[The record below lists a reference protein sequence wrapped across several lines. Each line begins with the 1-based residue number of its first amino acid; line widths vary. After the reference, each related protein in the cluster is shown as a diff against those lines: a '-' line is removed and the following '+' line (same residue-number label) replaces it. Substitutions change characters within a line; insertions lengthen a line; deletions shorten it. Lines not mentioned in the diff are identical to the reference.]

1 VKILVPD
8 TIQLD
13 LAELRNA
20 DAELEPVGYRVAEP
34 IPDEHVDAE
43 VLVAWSN
50 PPGPL
55 ADAARRLTK
64 LRWVQDL
71 AAGPGVTLQAG
82 FPAEVVITSGRSLH
96 DRTVA
101 EHALALT
108 LAAARHLHVAVRAQI
123 GHRWAR
129 EIGGLQPLD
138 NAQGFTTLRDANVVI
153 WGFGG
158 IARTLAP
165 LYSALGAN
173 VVGVART
180 PRTDGPY
187 PVVDDVDAVLPTAD
201 VLVNILP
208 TAPATD
214 RAVDARRLALLPRA
228 AWLVNV
234 GRGSTVDEDA
244 LVAALRDGELAG
256 AALDVTSTEPLP
268 VDSPLW
274 DLPNV
279 IITPHAAGGRPLG
292 AAALIAANALALRR
306 GEPLT
311 NVVDR

>member
-1 VKILVPD
+1 MKILVPD
-8 TIQLD
+8 TIPLD
-13 LAELRNA
+13 LDELRNA
-20 DAELEPVGYRVAEP
+20 EAALDPVGYRVGEP
-34 IPDEHVDAE
+34 VPEEHVDAE
-43 VLVAWSN
+43 ALVAWAN

-71 AAGPGVTLQAG
+71 AAGPAATLQAG
-82 FPAEVVITSGRSLH
+82 FAPEVVITSGRSLH

-123 GHRWAR
+123 GHRWAS
-129 EIGGLQPLD
+129 EIGGLQPHD
-138 NAQGFTTLRDANVVI
+138 NAHGLTTLRDATVVI

-158 IARTLAP
+158 IGRTLAP
-165 LYSALGAN
+165 LCTALGAK
-173 VVGVART
+173 VIGVART
-180 PRTDGPY
+180 PRADGAY
-187 PVVDDVDAVLPTAD
+187 TVVDDVDAVLPQAD

-208 TAPATD
+208 SAPATD
-214 RAVDARRLALLPRA
+214 RALDARRLALLPRT

-244 LVAALRDGELAG
+244 LVDALRGGGLAG
-256 AALDVTSTEPLP
+256 AALDVTRTEPLP
-268 VDSPLW
+268 ADSPLW
-274 DLPNV
+274 DLPNA

-292 AAALIAANALALRR
+292 AAALIASNALALRR

-311 NVVDR
+311 NVVER

>member
-1 VKILVPD
+1 VKILIPD
-8 TIQLD
+8 TIPLD
-13 LAELRNA
+13 LAELSGA
-20 DAELEPVGYRVAEP
+20 DAELDPVGYRVAEP
-34 IPDEHVDAE
+34 VPEEHVDAE
-43 VLVAWSN
+43 ALVAWSN
-50 PPGPL
+50 PPAQM
-55 ADAARRLTK
+55 ADAARRLTA

-82 FPAEVVITSGRSLH
+82 FPDQVVITSGRSLH

-123 GHRWAR
+123 GHRWAP

-138 NAQGFTTLRDANVVI
+138 NAQGLTTLRDATVAI

-158 IARTLAP
+158 IGRTLAP
-165 LYSALGAN
+165 LYAALGAH
-173 VVGVART
+173 VIGIART
-180 PRTDGPY
+180 PRTDGPFT
-187 PVVDDVDAVLPTAD
+187 VVDDVDALLPTVD

-208 TAPATD
+208 AAAATD
-214 RAVDARRLALLPRA
+214 RALDARRLALLPRT

-244 LVAALRDGELAG
+244 LVDALRGGVLAG
-256 AALDVTSTEPLP
+256 AALDVTRTEPLP

-279 IITPHAAGGRPLG
+279 IITPHGAGGRPLG
-292 AAALIAANALALRR
+292 AAALIIANAQALRR

-311 NVVDR
+311 NAVER